1 MSPEKVLNLRK
12 ELELK
17 LHGKDVPNPLRLA
30 GLSTKV
36 LQVIKE
42 KLGYE
47 KPMSIQAQA
56 LPVIM
61 SGRECIGVAK
71 TGSGKT
77 LAFSLPMLRHIKAQP
92 AVVPRRDG
100 PIALIIAPTREL
112 VQQIHKDIIKFAKI
126 LGIQSFA
133 VYGGSQT
140 NKQIN
145 ALQNGTEIVICTP
158 GRMIDFL
165 CKNNGRM
172 INLRRITYLVLDEAD
187 RMFDMGFEP
196 QVTHIVQSARPDRQ
210 IVLFSDTFPRRVEQ
224 FARQILTKPV
234 EIQVGGRNVVNK
246 DISQL
251 VEVRPERER
260 FLRLLELLGEWY
272 EKSKIWV
279 FVQSQATCD
288 SLLKDIFRHGYA
300 CLSLHGAKDQM
311 DRESAISDFRNDVC
325 KILIATS
332 IAARGLDVKELE
344 LVINF
349 HVPNQYEDYIHRVS
363 RTGRAGRNGCAVT
376 FISEDEARYAP
387 DLVKALELSAQAVP
401 EDLRALVEGFMGKVN
416 QGLEQAHGTGYG
428 GTGFKFNGE
437 EDEAKKAEKKAQARG
452 YGLGEEDCSD
462 SDFESGDESIQETTI
477 APELLPSVS
486 CDPKSGVPSV
496 LHSPAFLPNGEAQLA
511 ALTAAAKQNL
521 AKILANA
528 MPKHYKAKFEINEYP
543 EIARSKVTHRETLGP
558 ISEWTGTAIT
568 TKGQYYP
575 PRMNPD
581 PGNER
586 KLYLSIEG
594 PTESSVQKAMAE
606 LERVAEISGKRNIC
620 FPVHLFKGSTLFCQ
634 NFKY

>member
-1 MSPEKVLNLRK
+1 M
-12 ELELK
+12 
-17 LHGKDVPNPLRLA
+17 
-30 GLSTKV
+30 
-36 LQVIKE
+36 QVIKE

-56 LPVIM
+56 LPIIM
-61 SGRECIGVAK
+61 SGRDCIGVAK

-77 LAFSLPMLRHIKAQP
+77 LAFALPMLRHIQAQP
-92 AVVPRRDG
+92 AVVPGRDG
-100 PIALIIAPTREL
+100 PISLIIAPTREL
-112 VQQIHKDIIKFAKI
+112 VQQIHKDIMKFAQVM
-126 LGIQSFA
+126 GIRSVP

-145 ALQNGTEIVICTP
+145 ALKNGTEIVICIP

-172 INLRRITYLVLDEAD
+172 INLRRVTYLVLDEAD
-187 RMFDMGFEP
+187 RMFDMGFGP
-196 QVTHIVQSARPDRQ
+196 QITHIVRSTQPDRQ
-210 IVLFSDTFPRRVEQ
+210 TVLFSATFPRRVEQ
-224 FARQILTKPV
+224 LARQILTKPV

-251 VEVRPERER
+251 VEVRPESER

-272 EKSKIWV
+272 KKGKILI

-288 SLLKDIFRHGYA
+288 SLLKNLFSHGYA

-325 KILIATS
+325 KIMIATS

-349 HVPNQYEDYIHRVS
+349 HVPNHYEDYIHRVG
-363 RTGRAGRNGCAVT
+363 RTGRAGREGCAIT

-401 EDLRALVEGFMGKVN
+401 EDLRALADGFMAKVN

-437 EDEAKKAEKKAQARG
+437 EDEAKKAEKKALARG
-452 YGLGEEDCSD
+452 HGLGEEDCSD
-462 SDFESGDESIQETTI
+462 SDFESGDESTQE
-477 APELLPSVS
+477 ASLVPEP
-486 CDPKSGVPSV
+486 CDLKPGVPSV
-496 LHSPAFLPNGEAQLA
+496 VHPPAFLPNGAAHLA
-511 ALTAAAKQNL
+511 ALKAAARQNL
-521 AKILANA
+521 EKILRNV
-528 MPKHYKAKFEINEYP
+528 MPERY
-543 EIARSKVTHRETLGP
+543 
-558 ISEWTGTAIT
+558 TA
-568 TKGQYYP
+568 
-575 PRMNPD
+575 
-581 PGNER
+581 E
-586 KLYLSIEG
+586 
-594 PTESSVQKAMAE
+594 
-606 LERVAEISGKRNIC
+606 
-620 FPVHLFKGSTLFCQ
+620 F
-634 NFKY
+634 

>member
-1 MSPEKVLNLRK
+1 MSPQEVGNLRK
-12 ELELK
+12 EFELK
-17 LHGKDVPNPLRLA
+17 LHGKDVTNPIKTWVQA

-61 SGRECIGVAK
+61 SGRDCIGVAK

-77 LAFSLPMLRHIKAQP
+77 LAFALPMFRHIQAQS
-92 AVVPRRDG
+92 AVVPGRDG

-112 VQQIHKDIIKFAKI
+112 VQQIHKDIMKFAKV
-126 LGIQSFA
+126 LGIRSVP

-145 ALQNGTEIVICTP
+145 GMEPRL
-158 GRMIDFL
+158 L
-165 CKNNGRM
+165 S
-172 INLRRITYLVLDEAD
+172 VLW
-187 RMFDMGFEP
+187 
-196 QVTHIVQSARPDRQ
+196 T
-210 IVLFSDTFPRRVEQ
+210 VLFSATFPRRVEQ
-224 FARQILTKPV
+224 LARQILTKPV
-234 EIQVGGRNVVNK
+234 EIQVGGRNVVNR

-251 VEVRPERER
+251 VEVRPESER

-272 EKSKIWV
+272 EKGKILI

-288 SLLKDIFRHGYA
+288 SLLKNLFSHGYA

-332 IAARGLDVKELE
+332 VAARGLDVKDLE
-344 LVINF
+344 LVVNF
-349 HVPNQYEDYIHRVS
+349 HVPNHYEDYIHRVG
-363 RTGRAGRNGCAVT
+363 RTGRAGRKGCAIT
-376 FISEDEARYAP
+376 FISEDEDRYAP

-401 EDLRALVEGFMGKVN
+401 EDLRALSDGFMAKVN

-437 EDEAKKAEKKAQARG
+437 EDEAERAEKKAQARG

-462 SDFESGDESIQETTI
+462 SDIESGDESTQE
-477 APELLPSVS
+477 A
-486 CDPKSGVPSV
+486 GVPSV
-496 LHSPAFLPNGEAQLA
+496 VHPRAFLPNGAAHLA
-511 ALTAAAKQNL
+511 ALKSAAKQNL
-521 AKILANA
+521 EKILCNV
-528 MPKHYKAKFEINEYP
+528 MPERHTAEFEINDYP
-543 EIARSKVTHRETLGP
+543 QIVRWKVTHKETLGP
-558 ISEWTGTAIT
+558 ISEWTGAAIT

-575 PRMNPD
+575 PRTSPK

-594 PTESSVQKAMAE
+594 LTESSVQKAMAE
-606 LERVAEISGKRNIC
+606 LERVAEDFRKKEHLLPSASLQGKYSIL
-620 FPVHLFKGSTLFCQ
+620 P
-634 NFKY
+634 